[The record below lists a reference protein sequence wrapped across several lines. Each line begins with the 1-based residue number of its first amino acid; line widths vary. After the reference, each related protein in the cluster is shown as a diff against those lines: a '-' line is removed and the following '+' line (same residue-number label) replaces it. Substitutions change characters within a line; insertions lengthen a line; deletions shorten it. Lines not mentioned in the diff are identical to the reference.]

1 MTSATATRLLIHGHV
16 QGVGYRAWFAR
27 EAERRGLSGWVRNR
41 RAGGVE
47 ALLFAEEHALAEL
60 IAACRQGPPLARVS
74 HIDILAVE
82 PGEAGEPS
90 PGIDRRPTL

>member
-1 MTSATATRLLIHGHV
+1 MTSATATRLLIHGQV

-41 RAGGVE
+41 RTGSVE

-60 IAACRQGPPLARVS
+60 IAACRSGPPLARVS
-74 HIDILAVE
+74 HIDIVAVE
-82 PGEAGEPS
+82 PGEAGDPLN
-90 PGIDRRPTL
+90 GIERRPTV